1 MRVNTFTRA
10 AILTASVAGLSMLVA
25 AAPASA
31 ECKASQTATATG
43 LFKGVTGVE
52 ARAAWRIAVTGKDGI
67 AYALWSKSKNRS
79 TTCWTQKTGAKWK
92 CVARARPCS

>member
-1 MRVNTFTRA
+1 
-10 AILTASVAGLSMLVA
+10 MLMA

-31 ECKASQTATATG
+31 ECKAPQTATATG
-43 LFKGVTGVE
+43 LFKGITGVE
-52 ARAAWRIAVTGKDGI
+52 ARNSWRLAVIAKDGI

-79 TTCWTQKTGAKWK
+79 TTCWTQKSGAKWK